1 MSINRTIAPQAGA
14 MHISAFPDV
23 IKDELQNGIPV
34 YIIPFG
40 REDLIELQF
49 VYKAGHA
56 YETKTGLANLT
67 ARMMQDGNRSYDSL
81 GFAEILDFYGASLDI
96 ESGYESSSFS
106 LVTLT
111 RHLDKTIEL
120 MQEMLYHPSF
130 PVKEFQLHIQRSLQ
144 QIQVEEQKT
153 SYIAR
158 KHFATHLFGSAHPY
172 GAFTGKEALQQI
184 EHADLSGCYH
194 TYFRP
199 GPESIICAGS
209 FDRETLMDTLNNTIG
224 KMSYHTSS
232 LRSAAADTL
241 FTSKVGYHSFPVKD
255 SMQSSIRAG
264 LPSIARSHA
273 DYYRLQM
280 TMLIL
285 GGYFGSRLMKNI
297 REDKGYTYGIGASL
311 NGLKHAGYCSIATD
325 VAHEYVKPVIQ
336 EILNEIAKMKSE
348 PVSLEELDTAR
359 NYLFGVYMGK
369 RETLFQIGEQVKN
382 AYVNGLNLQDMNRV
396 FIEIQHL
403 TPEDIQICARKYLNT
418 ENLLWVVAGTSL

>member
-1 MSINRTIAPQAGA
+1 MTVNRTHPPQAGA
-14 MHISAFPDV
+14 MHITAFPEV
-23 IKDELQNGIPV
+23 LQDELHNGIPV

-40 REDLIELQF
+40 REDLTEIQF

-56 YETKTGLANLT
+56 YESKTGLASLT
-67 ARMMQDGNRSYDSL
+67 ARMMQEGNRSYDSL

-96 ESGYESSSFS
+96 EAGYESSSFS

-111 RHLDKTIEL
+111 KHLDKTMEL

-153 SYIAR
+153 SYVAR
-158 KHFATHLFGSAHPY
+158 KNFASNLFGSDHPY
-172 GAFTGKEALQQI
+172 GAFVGKEALQQI
-184 EHADLSGCYH
+184 EHADLPGCYH

-199 GPESIICAGS
+199 GPAFILCAGR

-224 KMSYHTSS
+224 KMTYHKSALT
-232 LRSAAADTL
+232 SAAEEKL
-241 FTSKVGYHSFPVKD
+241 FTSKVGTLSFPVKD

-264 LPSIARSHA
+264 LPSISRSHA

-336 EILNEIAKMKSE
+336 EILNEITKMKNE
-348 PVSLEELDTAR
+348 PVSIEELDTAR
-359 NYLFGVYMGK
+359 NYLFGVYMAR

-382 AYVNGLNLQDMNRV
+382 ARVNDLNIHDMNRV
-396 FIEIQHL
+396 FSEIQNL
-403 TPEDIQICARKYLNT
+403 TPEDIQICARKYLNSD
-418 ENLLWVVAGTSL
+418 NLLWVVAGTSL